1 MSLPSSDSYVIRTTS
16 NRNKWADPLQCT
28 LKNQPRSSNLA
39 FLWRSTFIP
48 WQRKV
53 DKMILVYNRVLFYQT
68 SLNFCNLG
76 FNYQCLEKGVWGFLF
91 CLELDLFAKVKK
103 NWFLHSC
110 FFTFL
115 LITRDLN
122 KIKKPKHPFVDIVKY
137 KTYVKF
143 YQKILNFMVV
153 EDK

>member
-1 MSLPSSDSYVIRTTS
+1 MVHCNIGTLREHKLPLHCPYHHQTVLWSE
-16 NRNKWADPLQCT
+16 LQCT
-28 LKNQPRSSNLA
+28 FKNQPRSSNLA

-48 WQRKV
+48 WQKKV
-53 DKMILVYNRVLFYQT
+53 DKMILVSKRVLFYQT

-103 NWFLHSC
+103 NWFLHSG

-122 KIKKPKHPFVDIVKY
+122 KIKKIPN
-137 KTYVKF
+137 T
-143 YQKILNFMVV
+143 LL
-153 EDK
+153 